1 MPQFARGGG
10 GVEKVNR
17 DGAILCEI
25 AERFSPAKIVM
36 VASLSKFPRLGG
48 GRLSR
53 LSHDAINFAS
63 HGSKDVSVA
72 CIWLDDAAQ
81 HCHFSDQTVYHLA
94 VSRFWSLSKNRRL
107 FETGANL
114 RQKLQTK

>member
-10 GVEKVNR
+10 SVEKVDR

-63 HGSKDVSVA
+63 HGSKDVRLHVFGSMMPLSA
-72 CIWLDDAAQ
+72 ATFQIKPYTIWL
-81 HCHFSDQTVYHLA
+81 
-94 VSRFWSLSKNRRL
+94 
-107 FETGANL
+107 
-114 RQKLQTK
+114 